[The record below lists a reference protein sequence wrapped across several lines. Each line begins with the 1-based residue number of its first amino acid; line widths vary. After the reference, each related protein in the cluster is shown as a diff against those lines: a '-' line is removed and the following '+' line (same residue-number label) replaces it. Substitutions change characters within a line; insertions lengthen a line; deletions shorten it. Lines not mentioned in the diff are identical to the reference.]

1 MKKDLS
7 NYHIFFA
14 GGTGSIGKVIV
25 KYLLDY
31 NTNITVLTQSNKK
44 LNIQNFNLNCIKV
57 NYGEYDQLV
66 KIFNKHGRNGKINCL
81 VSTVG
86 SGKMLGSYPYKN
98 QEVKRIWDINYFY
111 NRNLAI
117 AASEVIK
124 NNDELNPFQ
133 SSSHILT
140 SSIAS
145 ITNVKAPIEYSNS
158 KIALENLVKSLSIL
172 ISPKQ
177 RINAIRPGHIYTEDG
192 VWGEKLKSNKEKVN
206 DIISKEIPL
215 LRLGN
220 PNDLLSLILFLLTTD
235 SSYITGTCINVDGG
249 LASFK

>member
-14 GGTGSIGKVIV
+14 GGMGSIGKVIV
-25 KYLLDY
+25 KYLLDF
-31 NTNITVLTQSNKK
+31 NTKITVLSQSNKE
-44 LNIQNFNLNCIKV
+44 LNISNVNLNCIKV
-57 NYGEYDQLV
+57 NYGEYDQIVQIL
-66 KIFNKHGRNGKINCL
+66 NKHGIKGKTNCL
-81 VSTVG
+81 ISTVG
-86 SGKMLGSYPYKN
+86 SGKMLGSYPYKT

-117 AASEVIK
+117 AVSEVIK
-124 NNDELNPFQ
+124 NNNEFNPFHN
-133 SSSHILT
+133 SSHILT

-145 ITNVKAPIEYSNS
+145 IANVNAPIEYSSS
-158 KIALENLVKSLSIL
+158 KIALENLVKTLSIL

-192 VWGEKLKSNKEKVN
+192 VWGGKLKSNKEKV
-206 DIISKEIPL
+206 DEIISKEIPL

-220 PNDLLSLILFLLTTD
+220 PNDLFSLILFLLTSD